1 MILKCDTKLKR
12 LIKNR
17 PAFFSLLIISILYIL
32 SIFAPFV
39 SPYDFDEED
48 RSLSYAPPTK
58 IYLFDG
64 FKIKPYFYKL
74 NYRFDEFNRKI
85 YYEDKSKKY
94 FIKFFKRA
102 NPYRILFFKSDIHLF
117 GADEKIYLLGADY
130 RGRDI
135 FSRIIYGSRVSL
147 SIGLIGIFFTFFIGV
162 FIGAISGY
170 FGGFLDNLIMRLC
183 EIIMVIP
190 SFYLLLSLRSIFSYS
205 LTSIQIYFIIVIIMS
220 LINWAPIARVIRG
233 MALSL
238 KEKEFV
244 LASKALGSSDIKIIL
259 NHIIPHTY
267 PYLITSL
274 TLSIPSYILGESALS
289 MLGLGIQEPYVSWGN
304 LLSEA
309 MSIMQIKFHPWIL
322 FPGFFIF
329 LAVFAFNVL
338 GQSLRDI
345 FDPKTY

>member
-1 MILKCDTKLKR
+1 
-12 LIKNR
+12 
-17 PAFFSLLIISILYIL
+17 
-32 SIFAPFV
+32 
-39 SPYDFDEED
+39 
-48 RSLSYAPPTK
+48 
-58 IYLFDG
+58 
-64 FKIKPYFYKL
+64 
-74 NYRFDEFNRKI
+74 
-85 YYEDKSKKY
+85 
-94 FIKFFKRA
+94 
-102 NPYRILFFKSDIHLF
+102 
-117 GADEKIYLLGADY
+117 
-130 RGRDI
+130 
-135 FSRIIYGSRVSL
+135 
-147 SIGLIGIFFTFFIGV
+147 
-162 FIGAISGY
+162 
-170 FGGFLDNLIMRLC
+170 
-183 EIIMVIP
+183 
-190 SFYLLLSLRSIFSYS
+190 
-205 LTSIQIYFIIVIIMS
+205 MS